1 MKGLVRNGIVREKE
15 KCEIHS
21 VVSDFLWPCGL
32 YSPWNSPGKNTRVG
46 SHSPFQGIF
55 STRGLNPGLLHC
67 GWVFVF
73 FVFFTVWTARGSS
86 HSQKGQYKDRARH
99 DEAPRGS
106 GKSLP
111 TLGLK
116 KGRKGKM
123 FPAPEKRQLCSRPQM
138 TYPWLTPT
146 QSWRVMKPRW
156 CCRERFSVQGYTTE
170 LRWMRVDLGRQIG
183 NSKHKSLQSF
193 GSLCMW
199 VYDKLF
205 LRQWTPASST
215 WLERVIIGQTEETND
230 LRI

>member
-15 KCEIHS
+15 KCETHS
-21 VVSDFLWPCGL
+21 VVCDFLWPHGP

-46 SHSPFQGIF
+46 SHSPFQEIF

-67 GWVFVF
+67 GWVFF
-73 FVFFTVWTARGSS
+73 FFFTVRTARGSS
-86 HSQKGQYKDRARH
+86 HSQEGQYKDKSKTWWSSEGLWEIITNSRA
-99 DEAPRGS
+99 EG
-106 GKSLP
+106 
-111 TLGLK
+111 
-116 KGRKGKM
+116 GRKGKM

-138 TYPWLTPT
+138 TCPWLTPT

-193 GSLCMW
+193 GSLCRR